1 MLKALDRFGKMT
13 LIDDATPAHPY
24 FCQRCHAELIQKRGE
39 IRCHHFSHKPLR
51 RNGTKRSPCVDK
63 WNYDKT
69 EWHYN
74 WQKQFPDECI
84 EVVIDKNGQKHLA
97 DVLVNNYVIE
107 FQHSAISMKN
117 YQERNKFYNAC
128 GYSVIWVFDL
138 IEEFS
143 KDIICCIDDNNRFS
157 WGSPRNLFSNQ
168 AFDNEKVTVY
178 FQFSDKESG
187 KHLFRVKKGYRGYT
201 TFFSDQNRVFSVNE
215 FVQTAM
221 QNPEQLVAPHFSGN
235 PESIKNGKTIF
246 DLWSPE
252 YSYMIV
258 TNLENYKD
266 MLIPG
271 TEGYLIREIG
281 DTTGHILGK
290 YSNLGKDGKYYY
302 SENEYV
308 IWDAEKP
315 IWELKYNLLLKD
327 DKVYLAKKQEAEQRR
342 RQYAETIRIQREQEA
357 KMLQA
362 EEDRKKA
369 AEEKE
374 KQEWEEWK
382 KKLKTIDQME
392 TQARDRYGRR
402 WVKCRECG
410 SIKLAEKF
418 SSYGG
423 SGKEINTGICNECSR
438 KNRAL

>member
-1 MLKALDRFGKMT
+1 MFIALDRFGKKT
-13 LIDDATPAHPY
+13 TIDDAQPAQPY
-24 FCQRCHAELIQKRGE
+24 FCQRCHAKLIPKRGE
-39 IRCHHFSHKPLR
+39 IRAHHFSHKPSL
-51 RNGTKRSPCVDK
+51 RNGAKRNPCVDK

-69 EWHYN
+69 AWHYN
-74 WQKQFPDECI
+74 WQKQFPVECI
-84 EVVIDKNGQKHLA
+84 EFVIEKNRQKHLA
-97 DVLVNNYVIE
+97 DVLVNNLVVE

-117 YQERNKFYNAC
+117 YQERNEFYNAC

-143 KDIICCIDDNNRFS
+143 NEIICCIDDNNRYS
-157 WGSPRNLFSNQ
+157 WGSPGNLFSNP
-168 AFDNEKVTVY
+168 AFDSENVTVY

-201 TFFSDQNRVFSVNE
+201 TFFSDRNRIFTVNE
-215 FVQTAM
+215 FVQTALN
-221 QNPEQLVAPHFSGN
+221 NPEMLVAPHYSAN
-235 PESIKNGKTIF
+235 QEIVKKGKTIF

-258 TNLENYKD
+258 TNLDSSKD
-266 MLIPG
+266 MLVRGI
-271 TEGYLIREIG
+271 EGNLICEKG
-281 DTTGHILGK
+281 DTERHILGK

-315 IWELKYNLLLKD
+315 TWELKYSLLLKD
-327 DKVYLAKKQEAEQRR
+327 DKVYLAKKQEADQRR
-342 RQYAETIRIQREQEA
+342 RQYEESIRIQREQEE
-357 KMLQA
+357 KRLQA

-369 AEEKE
+369 AEERE
-374 KQEWEEWK
+374 KRAWKEWEE
-382 KKLKTIDQME
+382 KLPTIDLME
-392 TQARDRYGRR
+392 TQARDLYGRR

-410 SIKLAEKF
+410 SVKLADKF

-423 SGKEINTGICNECSR
+423 SGKNMNLGVCNECSR
-438 KNRAL
+438 KNRT